1 MFPRVNEPK
10 RKKAGTEDEFP
21 PIFFAYFSLEKT
33 EKVQPESVSIGTA
46 ICFFGFHS
54 RRAAKREVEWT

>member
-1 MFPRVNEPK
+1 MNFLR
-10 RKKAGTEDEFP
+10 
-21 PIFFAYFSLEKT
+21 FFLLIFSLEKT

-54 RRAAKREVEWT
+54 LRAAKRQVEWT